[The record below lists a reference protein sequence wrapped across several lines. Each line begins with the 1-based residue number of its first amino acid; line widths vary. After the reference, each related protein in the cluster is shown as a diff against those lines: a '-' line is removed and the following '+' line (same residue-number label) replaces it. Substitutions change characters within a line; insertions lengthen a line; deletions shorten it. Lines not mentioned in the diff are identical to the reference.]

1 MKTPAPHRCGSFF
14 VAYIKEV
21 QPRPPADALR
31 SGRTHNK
38 RARRGTLAGADPL
51 RQSWLRP

>member
-14 VAYIKEV
+14 VVYIKEVV
-21 QPRPPADALR
+21 QPRPPADAQR

-38 RARRGTLAGADPL
+38 RARRGTLAGAGPL
-51 RQSWLRP
+51 RQY